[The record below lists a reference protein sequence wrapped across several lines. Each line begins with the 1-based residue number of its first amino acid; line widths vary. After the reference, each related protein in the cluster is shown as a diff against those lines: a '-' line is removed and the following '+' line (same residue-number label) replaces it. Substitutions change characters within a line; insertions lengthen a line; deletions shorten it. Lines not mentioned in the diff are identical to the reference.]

1 MPKKKLTQ
9 RFVETAQIETSQRKV
24 DYFDTELTGLLLE
37 VRKSGSTYY
46 LRYQN
51 QRGKTLQR
59 KLANAAVLKL
69 NDARRLA
76 QEKLSQ
82 IALGED
88 PFEQKKA
95 LHDVPTLAQFITASY
110 LPHVKGYKRSW
121 ETDECLLRNHVTPAL
136 GDYHLDELTRQH
148 FVDLV
153 SHHRLTHKPASTNRL
168 LVLCRYV
175 FNCALKWETAGLK
188 RNPTHGIELLPAN
201 NKRERYLS
209 QEETQHL
216 FSHLE
221 DSDNKLLKYIIAL
234 LLLSG
239 ARRNEAL
246 MAKWNDFD
254 LPTRV
259 WTVPINKTGKTR
271 YIPISDGVEAL
282 LMQIPKEAG
291 CDWLFP
297 NPQTKKPFK
306 SIFHSW
312 DTARVRAGMPDVR
325 IHDLRHSFASFLV
338 NSGRSLYEVQKILGH
353 TQVKTTQRYAHLS
366 QDSLVAAANAA
377 SFVVAF
383 DTAKPLIPATA
394 DLTPSLQH
402 PTLSHQDA
410 NDTSDEDTDEATR
423 TTG

>member
-121 ETDECLLRNHVTPAL
+121 ETDECLLRNHVIPVL
-136 GDYHLDELTRQH
+136 GGYHLDELTRQH

-168 LVLCRYV
+168 LILCRYV

-209 QEETQHL
+209 HEETQHL

-246 MAKWNDFD
+246 MAKWSDFD

-259 WTVPINKTGKTR
+259 WTVPINKTGKPR

-282 LMQIPKEAG
+282 LMQIPKEEG

-297 NPQTKKPFK
+297 NPQTKQPFK

-312 DTARVRAGMPDVR
+312 DTARKRAGMPDVR

-366 QDSLVAAANAA
+366 QDSLVSAANAA
-377 SFVVAF
+377 SHIITF
-383 DTAKPLIPATA
+383 DTSQPLKPVTLDPSEVVSQKTAPLRLETNTA
-394 DLTPSLQH
+394 DQ
-402 PTLSHQDA
+402 
-410 NDTSDEDTDEATR
+410 NDDIRSTI
-423 TTG
+423 